1 MIERTV
7 DFSGS
12 RELERARR
20 FEHATLARIFDR
32 HYDAVHGFIFA
43 LLTDGVAAEELA
55 SLVFQRLLDSLD
67 EITGR
72 GAGLDGWLY
81 VTAFRLAADRRRAA
95 RPKGPADALWS
106 LPPDE
111 REVLALR
118 LLAGLESGRVAA
130 ATGRPQGAVLSAQMR
145 ALKRLSGEAGKTS

>member
-1 MIERTV
+1 MIERNA

-20 FEHATLARIFDR
+20 YEHVTLARIFDR

-43 LLTDGVAAEELA
+43 LLGDGVAAEELA
-55 SLVFQRLLDSLD
+55 SLVFQRLLDGLE

-72 GAGLDGWLY
+72 GAGLEGWLY
-81 VTAFRLAADRRRAA
+81 VTAFALAATRRRAS

-106 LPPDE
+106 LPADE

-118 LLAGLESGRVAA
+118 LIAGLDTERVAA
-130 ATGRPQGAVLSAQMR
+130 ATGRPSGAVLAAQLRGLRWLAGQR
-145 ALKRLSGEAGKTS
+145 AE